1 MNGFVKFFTTPSL
14 VRTVVIIG
22 IVVLIFLFIYWWRS
36 GRKRRQ
42 QEEDF
47 KEDYQTLT
55 QDSNLK
61 PTYLATNYQTFADK
75 IYAAGC
81 PGLFCYGTDEEAM
94 YDVFREM
101 KNDLDMLLLVKAFGL
116 REERG
121 GICIPIPGTG
131 ECAIPLGAWLLTELS
146 ADGIKE
152 INDILKKNGLTFTF

>member
-1 MNGFVKFFTTPSL
+1 MKWWTSL
-14 VRTVVIIG
+14 APIARTLIIIAI
-22 IVVLIFLFIYWWRS
+22 IVLVFLIIFWI
-36 GRKRRQ
+36 RKAMKKSTLNANFNQ
-42 QEEDF
+42 
-47 KEDYQTLT
+47 DYQTLT
-55 QDSNLK
+55 QESGQK

-81 PGLFCYGTDEEAM
+81 YGLFCYGTDEEAM
-94 YDVFREM
+94 YDVFRQM
-101 KNDLDMLLLVKAFGL
+101 KNDLDVLLLVKAFGL

-131 ECAIPLGAWLLTELS
+131 ECAIPLGEWLATELS